1 VGGRGQQ
8 QGGWVQQGQVLVL
21 LLVEVQQVLAAGQ
34 LYLLQGRLQ
43 ILPQVLQQQLL
54 VCLDY
59 PQT

>member
-21 LLVEVQQVLAAGQ
+21 LLVEVQQALAAGQ